1 EVEISS
7 VRPRPAPAPPRGPKT
22 KVRKR
27 AQTAKDQKSR
37 ASSKKDKDKGKSAP
51 GRRQPRPKRK
61 RRRVGRT
68 RASGE
73 ASYKVDPKAATK
85 IDRRYRKNLKTKT
98 LTVGSLQG
106 NIRHT
111 LRNRALENP
120 AQAELVSTVMLDAVR
135 TLQHLRIAV
144 YEIIALDISQIFSRV
159 WDVSA
164 SSSSSP
170 STGSSSMSGPS
181 TATSTLSTLLTK
193 QDLEDLEEILE
204 SAGFYYALA
213 SLLLEDRQGAQ
224 AGDNQ
229 NAKVEFRRVS
239 PRRPVAE
246 SSRVIQ
252 ESHALRAFRL
262 YQSQTGFIPFRKRPG
277 ARFFETTVPRLTVSA
292 VHAAVRTHYK
302 GSRFLNP
309 DGSVE
314 KEIPR
319 GRNAI
324 VHFFDK

>member
-1 EVEISS
+1 
-7 VRPRPAPAPPRGPKT
+7 
-22 KVRKR
+22 
-27 AQTAKDQKSR
+27 
-37 ASSKKDKDKGKSAP
+37 
-51 GRRQPRPKRK
+51 
-61 RRRVGRT
+61 
-68 RASGE
+68 ASGE

-106 NIRHT
+106 NIRRT

-170 STGSSSMSGPS
+170 STGSSSTSGPS

-193 QDLEDLEEILE
+193 RDLEDLEEILE

-213 SLLLEDRQGAQ
+213 SLLLEGRQGAQ

-229 NAKVEFRRVS
+229 NAKVEFRR
-239 PRRPVAE
+239 
-246 SSRVIQ
+246 
-252 ESHALRAFRL
+252 
-262 YQSQTGFIPFRKRPG
+262 TGFIPFRKRPG
-277 ARFFETTVPRLTVSA
+277 ARLFEITVPRLTVSA